1 MSATRESQAQTRVF
15 AGVVGPWLAIVPGII
30 ALRAP
35 AMVRSCPISSK
46 AIRSCGLRARCWCS
60 GPADHRFSPILV
72 ERGGVMISL
81 FGWIL
86 AMRGVALMAA
96 PDLYEHAAYVYG
108 RDISCAAHFRGPSI
122 ISYANITP

>member
-1 MSATRESQAQTRVF
+1 
-15 AGVVGPWLAIVPGII
+15 
-30 ALRAP
+30 
-35 AMVRSCPISSK
+35 
-46 AIRSCGLRARCWCS
+46 
-60 GPADHRFSPILV
+60 
-72 ERGGVMISL
+72 MISL

-86 AMRGVALMAA
+86 ALRGVALMAA

>member
-1 MSATRESQAQTRVF
+1 
-15 AGVVGPWLAIVPGII
+15 
-30 ALRAP
+30 
-35 AMVRSCPISSK
+35 
-46 AIRSCGLRARCWCS
+46 
-60 GPADHRFSPILV
+60 
-72 ERGGVMISL
+72 MISL

-122 ISYANITP
+122 ISYANITPLIRQGRADLPKVFNFETAGRAQYRITHASGKSV